1 MQIITSYNSPNTP
14 GFDIPIAEMLL
25 NQPAAHGIIEEFRL
39 LTEWDARTSVASGG
53 TTALSADSFAGEVTL
68 TPNGTGGCHLEM
80 KTESFNPGISS
91 VFMLCRAKF
100 TTAGVYFIGL
110 TQKVAA
116 NTLVVTTDA
125 LTAGTGAGFLIQTD
139 NRADI
144 ISRDAAATPVNVR
157 NQDVTAALAVDTYHT
172 FGIILDDTQAQ
183 FFVNGKKVGQTAIAG
198 GMGTTTAKHVTPS
211 FEANTS
217 GKVLTVDYC
226 VVAQQRT

>member
-39 LTEWDARTSVASGG
+39 LTEWDALASVGSGG

-80 KTESFNPGISS
+80 KTESFNPGTSS

-100 TTAGVYFIGL
+100 NTAGQYFIGL
-110 TQKVAA
+110 TQKNAA
-116 NTLVVTTDA
+116 SSYVITSNA
-125 LTAGTGAGFLIQTD
+125 LRAGTGAGFLIQTD

-144 ISRDAAATPVNVR
+144 ISRDVTPTDLR
-157 NQDVTAALAVDTYHT
+157 TQDITAALAVDTYHT

-183 FFVNGKKVGQTAIAG
+183 FFVNGKKVGQIAIAT
-198 GMGTTTAKHVTPS
+198 GMGSGTAKHVTPS
-211 FEANTS
+211 FEANTNA
-217 GKVLTVDYC
+217 KVLTVDYC